1 MQYGC
6 KFYFDGDT
14 ANLHTKYGQILCA
27 NLVGSRW
34 LGHIYN
40 RITDPDSR
48 DLMQADETTQQLS
61 AVGVSHSQTYDML
74 VCYIHTLVQCLQWVQ
89 SETVAAWHCKS
100 QWLVHAAA
108 GLLWKLCQ
116 VQKTHDLLH
125 HTFYTNPTTLPP
137 RNVIGFAN
145 TVPIGTTI

>member
-1 MQYGC
+1 MQYEC

-14 ANLHTKYGQILCA
+14 ANFEKYGQILCA

-61 AVGVSHSQTYDML
+61 AVGASHSQTYDML
-74 VCYIHTLVQCLQWVQ
+74 VCYIHTLVTMLAV
-89 SETVAAWHCKS
+89 SSK
-100 QWLVHAAA
+100 
-108 GLLWKLCQ
+108 
-116 VQKTHDLLH
+116 
-125 HTFYTNPTTLPP
+125 
-137 RNVIGFAN
+137 
-145 TVPIGTTI
+145 